1 MTNKDDRHSQA
12 GSLTRAELVSKVHRR
27 NGGLTREEAAE
38 AVNAVLA
45 GMKTSLLD
53 GRAVKIRNFGVFDII
68 ERRKRQGVS
77 PADGRPISIPSHRG
91 LQFRPA
97 DGLKKAVAVTARPR
111 ADRR

>member
-1 MTNKDDRHSQA
+1 MANKDDRGGQA
-12 GSLTRAELVSKVHRR
+12 GSLTRAQLVSRVHRR
-27 NGGLTREEAAE
+27 NGGLTIEEASE

-68 ERRKRQGVS
+68 ERSKRQGVS
-77 PADGRPISIPSHRG
+77 PSDGQPISIPSHRG

-97 DGLKKAVAVTARPR
+97 DGLKKAVDATARPR
-111 ADRR
+111 PDRA